1 MLLDAAKKVNIALYR
16 QRRPIELEDGIIK
29 LNSKRM
35 ALEAQIQK
43 QFIWNTDKQLNE
55 EKIIDLSRE
64 MQTLNKEKR
73 NSEENKVITGVT
85 INL

>member
-1 MLLDAAKKVNIALYR
+1 MTNENFTRVLLDATKKVNIALYR
-16 QRRPIELEDGIIK
+16 QRRPIEPEDGIIK

-55 EKIIDLSRE
+55 ETKIDLSRE
-64 MQTLNKEKR
+64 MQKLYIKKKKFR
-73 NSEENKVITGVT
+73 RK
-85 INL
+85 